1 MEKIVLESSVVK
13 FAIEIENKND
23 GKTTE
28 VVLGVDFSDEALIAE
43 KAKADLRKKKI
54 AQLEDEYSDVV
65 GSELTDDNIKRALEA
80 FSKTLQLAFDTDFG
94 AGTYDKLAKASGG
107 NSFINLLILYQRID
121 QIVSS
126 KIEAKLANIQR
137 KSDNRKAHYLKNRKR
152 H

>member
-1 MEKIVLESSVVK
+1 MEKLVLESSVVK

-43 KAKADLRKKKI
+43 KSKADLRKKKI

-80 FSKTLQLAFDTDFG
+80 FGKTLQLAFDTDFG
-94 AGTYDKLAKASGG
+94 AGTYDNLVKASGG
-107 NSFINLLILYQRID
+107 NSFINLIILYRRID

-126 KIEAKLANIQR
+126 KIEAKLSNIQR
-137 KSDNRKAHYLKNRKR
+137 KSENRKARYLKNRKR
-152 H
+152 R